1 MLLLGSGA
9 DELFG
14 GYTRHRNAYKRQNWS
29 GLQKEL
35 FLDWKRI
42 SFRNLARDDRV
53 ISDHGRYPRAPYLEE
68 SIVDYVLNLKPWL
81 KLVYVTFNFAFKIC
95 STSQPL
101 FSLYVLWQHVPLNL

>member
-1 MLLLGSGA
+1 MFLQVLLLGSGA

-14 GYTRHRNAYKRQNWS
+14 GYTRHRNAFKRQNWS

-68 SIVDYVLNLKPWL
+68 NIVDYVLNLKPWL
-81 KLVYVTFNFAFKIC
+81 KLVNILFN
-95 STSQPL
+95 
-101 FSLYVLWQHVPLNL
+101 